1 MSCTYLAHHEQ
12 ESIMVIIIITAG
24 GHSCGMSCV
33 THAVSSRYTVKCVTE
48 NSTVA
53 VDGE

>member
-12 ESIMVIIIITAG
+12 ESIMVIIIVTAG
-24 GHSCGMSCV
+24 GDSFDMSCV
-33 THAVSSRYTVKCVTE
+33 THAVSPCRTVKCVTE
-48 NSTVA
+48 NWTVA